1 MAGPTLNPDSINSN
15 GQRIY
20 SAAYTFSGGGTQT
33 VLTLAPREV
42 WLLYAYVYNYGGTD
56 FRHGDMVYVARTN
69 NGSPSTYLRM
79 TTLADF
85 GNSYFTDNGA
95 GGVSYYAGGGNPYT
109 QIFMLRLV

>member
-79 TTLADF
+79 RNSSLPLRTHTVLLRGALNRLHHCNTLA
-85 GNSYFTDNGA
+85 
-95 GGVSYYAGGGNPYT
+95 
-109 QIFMLRLV
+109 L